1 MAHEG
6 HLSARAGVNR
16 SSSRIRGG
24 FRQASLRV
32 LSGGH
37 IPARLM
43 STCTSTGSTLKTQGR
58 LLPQVPENILGS
70 SLFSTILTNWPQRA
84 APSAQ
89 LSKPRALPGPPSQR
103 YSLQTGSGKPY
114 GSHTPFPFVKGC
126 CCSLPDVLKTT
137 VTQILSITICLRQE
151 VNPAFGINLTQP
163 EQISSLIY

>member
-6 HLSARAGVNR
+6 HLSAWAGVNR

-24 FRQASLRV
+24 FGKRPFRSFREAPSQHV
-32 LSGGH
+32 
-37 IPARLM
+37 LM

-58 LLPQVPENILGS
+58 LPPQVPESILGS
-70 SLFSTILTNWPQRA
+70 SLFSTILANWPQRA

-103 YSLQTGSGKPY
+103 YSLQTGIGKPY
-114 GSHTPFPFVKGC
+114 GSHTPFSFVKGC
-126 CCSLPDVLKTT
+126 CCSLPDVLKTS
-137 VTQILSITICLRQE
+137 VTQILSIINCLRQE

-163 EQISSLIY
+163 EQISTLKY